1 MTEYLTPDAMWAL
14 FSVIAIDL
22 ALAGDNAVVI
32 GMAAAGLAP
41 QMRRRAIVLG
51 IVAAT
56 IMRVIFALFATQL
69 LEVIGLLLAGGLLL
83 LWVSWKLWRET
94 REGVHLGLAEGD
106 GEENVAPVHATK
118 SYREAVTQ
126 IVIADISMSLDNV
139 LAVAGAARD
148 HIWVLVVGLV
158 LSIALMG
165 LAANFVAG
173 LLRRYHWIV
182 YLGLLIIL
190 YVAGSMIWHGA
201 EEIMLFMSEA

>member
-1 MTEYLTPDAMWAL
+1 MIEYFTLDAMWAL

-41 QMRRRAIVLG
+41 RMRAKAILLG

-56 IMRVIFALFATQL
+56 VMRVVFALFATQL
-69 LEVIGLLLAGGLLL
+69 LSVIGLLLAGGLLL

-94 REGVHLGLAEGD
+94 REGLHLGPAED
-106 GEENVAPVHATK
+106 EENAEPVYATK
-118 SYREAVTQ
+118 SYRQAVTQ

-148 HIWVLVVGLV
+148 HVWVLVIGLV

-165 LAANFVAG
+165 LAANFVAN

-182 YLGLLIIL
+182 YIGLLIIV
-190 YVAGSMIWHGA
+190 YVAGMMIWTGA
-201 EEIMLFMSEA
+201 EEVMLFMDTV